1 MVDESLVTLQRA
13 WQMSTRQAHLPAVEQ
28 RLQAAAGLA
37 LTRPART
44 ALLHLSEAGPLHV
57 SDLAAAAGVDVSTM
71 SRTLRQLGA
80 SGFIAREQGED
91 LRAVRISLTRAGE
104 EAVGQLL
111 AAGQVILREVLSG
124 WSEADRDALS
134 QLLVRFADDFAVYLR
149 ESSKQ
154 NWEREVEPCL

>member
-91 LRAVRISLTRAGE
+91 LRAVRISLNRAGE

-134 QLLVRFADDFAVYLR
+134 RLLVRFADDFAVYLR